1 MTWND
6 AYTSFLFL
14 YKRLMFPSDK
24 TGWTMSQ
31 IDEMDV
37 HFFNDLMDLDEHGQE
52 QEKEVY
58 LSEIW

>member
-1 MTWND
+1 MLPEN
-6 AYTSFLFL
+6 
-14 YKRLMFPSDK
+14 R

-37 HFFNDLMDLDEHGQE
+37 HLFNDLMDLEDEIIP
-52 QEKEVY
+52 EKDVY

>member
-1 MTWND
+1 MTWNE
-6 AYTSFLFL
+6 AYTSLLRL
-14 YKRLMFPSDK
+14 YRSLMLPENR

-37 HFFNDLMDLDEHGQE
+37 HLFNDLMDLEDEIIP
-52 QEKEVY
+52 EKDVY

>member
-1 MTWND
+1 
-6 AYTSFLFL
+6 
-14 YKRLMFPSDK
+14 MFPNNQ

-37 HFFNDLMDLDEHGQE
+37 HLFDDLMALDETEQE
-52 QEKEVY
+52 QDVY

>member
-1 MTWND
+1 MTWEE
-6 AYTSFLFL
+6 AYTSLLRL
-14 YKRLMFPSDK
+14 YKRLMFPNNQ

-37 HFFNDLMDLDEHGQE
+37 HLFDDLMALDETEQE
-52 QEKEVY
+52 QDVY

>member
-1 MTWND
+1 
-6 AYTSFLFL
+6 
-14 YKRLMFPSDK
+14 MFPSDK

-37 HFFNDLMDLDEHGQE
+37 HFFNSLMDLDGEAKQE
-52 QEKEVY
+52 NEVY